1 MGSKSSNES
10 KLPPVRARLV
20 RDPLTWPQPDFPS
33 WIRTV
38 PLPHAASSRTM
49 IAGAPMIGLL
59 LLVLFAVLILLPVA
73 ARGWSNLTTVE
84 MAIYGGVLFMIAIV
98 FVGFWVDQAR
108 ERRFLVR
115 KLRSSRWAPTLK
127 ALQAA
132 RPPFRRSAP
141 RKASGVWIDLANA
154 FTERGLDRP
163 RTIAD
168 LRVALELE
176 RLPIADEL
184 VEPEKIVSGSRSDR
198 RNRRNSIIN
207 GLVGV
212 TIGLLTGAT
221 VCIVVGIAMILIPM
235 LSLHRI
241 RKSAPDL
248 MLGLSATVA
257 GPGFLV
263 WNERLVFRSDAA
275 LCLLRSI
282 GTVRNTD
289 PAVEAW
295 FYSPEGIRML
305 AFPSVHDPQ
314 FVEFWKRWNHPN
326 PRHELAGET

>member
-1 MGSKSSNES
+1 MESRSSHES
-10 KLPPVRARLV
+10 NLPPVRARLI

-49 IAGAPMIGLL
+49 IAGAPLIGLL
-59 LLVLFAVLILLPVA
+59 LLVLFTVLVVLPVI
-73 ARGWSNLTTVE
+73 ARGWTNLTTE
-84 MAIYGGVLFMIAIV
+84 EIAIYGGVLLVIAIV
-98 FVGFWVDQAR
+98 FVGFWLDQAR

-115 KLRSSRWAPTLK
+115 RLRSSRWAPTLEV
-127 ALQAA
+127 LQAA
-132 RPPFRRSAP
+132 RPPFRRAGP
-141 RKASGVWIDLANA
+141 HKASGVWNALSTA
-154 FTERGLDRP
+154 FTDRRLDRP

-176 RLPIADEL
+176 RLPISDEL
-184 VEPEKIVSGSRSDR
+184 IEPEKIVPGSRSDR
-198 RNRRNSIIN
+198 RNRRNSILN
-207 GLVGV
+207 GLVAV
-212 TIGLLTGAT
+212 AIGLFTGAT
-221 VCIVVGIAMILIPM
+221 ACTVIGIAMILIPL
-235 LSLHRI
+235 LSIHRM

-248 MLGLSATVA
+248 MFGLSATVA

-263 WNERLVFRSDAA
+263 WNERLLFRSDAA

-282 GTVRNTD
+282 GSVRNTD

-295 FYSPEGIRML
+295 FYSRDGIRML